1 MKEEKNY
8 SILEI
13 FQYLWPYIKPY
24 RYMGVGFIIAS
35 LAMMLVDLAQAYL
48 LKNLI
53 DTALTIKRSLLLQYV
68 ILFLMVFVSGFGLTY
83 ILKYLYGLFSANF
96 LHDFRYYTVRHIQ
109 KISVSVIEKYHS
121 GDLLSRL
128 SHDISIIHDFM
139 SNTFLD
145 VFKQFIMLIA
155 AAAYMAFISWQL
167 LIVSIVIIPPALITV
182 NILMRPMRGYYKK
195 ANEYLGKANA
205 IAQDA
210 LSGIFVVKAFNLQP
224 VIGNKYCGNIEQEL
238 NFNLKGARIMRWIP
252 PFNIA
257 LRAMPTVICIAYGG
271 YLIVNGKM
279 TPGELIAFHFLL
291 GFVQWPLAF
300 LPDIFNKIKK
310 AMGAAERI
318 AEILDIPQERTNGK
332 DFSKIDSLKTLRF
345 DKVTFAYNKGMNVLN
360 DLNFNVLKGQKIA
373 IVGAS
378 GCGKSTIFKLLCG
391 NYETHQGIIKVFEQ
405 DIRDWNLNA
414 LRMLIAVISQ
424 EIFLFPVSIYE
435 NIAYGRPNTSEA
447 EIIGAAK
454 VANAHE
460 FIMELPDGYGTLVGE
475 RGMKLSGGQKQRI
488 ALARA
493 ILKDSP
499 VLLLDEPTSA
509 LDTHSESLVQEAIE
523 RTINNKTA
531 IIIAHRLSTIK
542 KVDRILVMDKGC
554 IVEQGTH
561 EQLLAQNGLY
571 MQLYLKQFNSMEN
584 VAVI

>member
-1 MKEEKNY
+1 
-8 SILEI
+8 
-13 FQYLWPYIKPY
+13 
-24 RYMGVGFIIAS
+24 MGVGFIIAS

-128 SHDISIIHDFM
+128 SNDISIIHDFM

-155 AAAYMAFISWQL
+155 AATYMAFISWQL

-210 LSGIFVVKAFNLQP
+210 LSGIFIIKAFNLQP

-332 DFSKIDSLKTLRF
+332 DFSKVDSLKTLCF

-391 NYETHQGIIKVFEQ
+391 NYENHQGIIKVFEQ
-405 DIRDWNLNA
+405 DTRDWNLNA
-414 LRMLIAVISQ
+414 LRTLITIISQ

-447 EIIGAAK
+447 EIIAAAK

-561 EQLLAQNGLY
+561 EQLLAKNGLY
-571 MQLYLKQFNSMEN
+571 TQLYLKQFNSMEN
-584 VAVI
+584 LEVI